1 MEIIGSIILAV
12 YAYYVIVPD
21 RNGHSLFPLAPA
33 FGAEFHNSNAVKNE
47 NVIRRNTK

>member
-1 MEIIGSIILAV
+1 METIASYILAV
-12 YAYYVIVPD
+12 YVIVPPG
-21 RNGHSLFPLAPA
+21 RNGHSLFSLAPV